1 MSGDAKKDT
10 ATIQRNTVADQVYAD
25 LRNRILSGEIEQGER
40 IVEAALAKSLGISR
54 APVREAVNRLTEAG
68 LLESRT
74 HFSTTVLQMTPEK
87 VRQLYAVRV
96 AVETLAIREVV
107 RRHRPE
113 DIDLLKGL
121 IKEMRTQAEAKD
133 VPGLVEAE
141 LAFHEALWKMAENPY
156 LDRVAGLLFDHM
168 RLALTV
174 DNAGYPDLM
183 DVALEHEPLL
193 EAIASGD
200 PDKAA
205 QALST
210 HIMTSLETFVP
221 SA

>member
-1 MSGDAKKDT
+1 MTGAAKKDT
-10 ATIQRNTVADQVYAD
+10 STIQRNTVADQVYAD
-25 LRNRILSGEIEQGER
+25 LRGRILSGEIPQGER

-121 IKEMRTQAEAKD
+121 IKEMMARAKAKD

-141 LAFHEALWKMAENPY
+141 LAFHEALWKMAANPY
-156 LDRVAGLLFDHM
+156 VDRVAGLLFDHM

-174 DNAGYPDLM
+174 DNAGYSDLM
-183 DVALEHEPLL
+183 DVAREHEPLL
-193 EAIASGD
+193 AAITGGD

-205 QALST
+205 QALSA

-221 SA
+221 SV